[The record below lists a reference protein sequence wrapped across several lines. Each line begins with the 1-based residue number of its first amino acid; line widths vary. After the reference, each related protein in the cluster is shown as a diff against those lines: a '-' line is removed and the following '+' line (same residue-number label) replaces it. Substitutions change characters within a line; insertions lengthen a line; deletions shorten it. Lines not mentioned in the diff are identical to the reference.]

1 MIQKSVCFLDE
12 SVYLVVRWGH
22 LSGATAGAMNQ
33 KYKKRER
40 EKPLKG
46 FSWLEICACG
56 GSGGGVTL
64 LRRMRSIQTL

>member
-1 MIQKSVCFLDE
+1 
-12 SVYLVVRWGH
+12 
-22 LSGATAGAMNQ
+22 MNQ

-56 GSGGGVTL
+56 GSGGVTL
-64 LRRMRSIQTL
+64 LRRMRSILTLYDEIYS